1 MATTAVITD
10 FTADLMPD
18 HAAAACIWVVR
29 SSLCSGRVLVP
40 GRRRPQ
46 HAAVLGQA
54 PRPGAPIPS
63 TAAPSPGT
71 FKTLF
76 EDCFA
81 DGADAIVCAL
91 IGAELSGTFQSAT
104 VAASMLPDRE
114 IHLIDTRSTSMS
126 TGLPALMAAELAAE
140 GLPAAE
146 IAVARA
152 IPPARRGPLRRRGHA
167 RVPAQGRTAVGRAV
181 RRGQHPVREA
191 ADHGPRRP
199 GRAVRAR
206 RGAARRP
213 ARAWSS
219 SSPRTRWSGSRS
231 STRRPRPPRRSRR
244 SGRRSSPRC
253 RTCRRPRSRSG
264 CSARRRGGASAR
276 T

>member
-10 FTADLMPD
+10 STADLMPD
-18 HAAAACIWVVR
+18 QAAAAGIRVAPLVVTFGTE
-29 SSLCSGRVLVP
+29 SFQVGVDLSTQQFWDKLL
-40 GRRRPQ
+40 
-46 HAAVLGQA
+46 A
-54 PRPGAPIPS
+54 PGAPIPS

-126 TGLPALMAAELAAE
+126 TGLPALMASELAAE
-140 GLPAAE
+140 GVPAAE

-152 IPPARRGPLRRRGHA
+152 IPPARRGSLRRRGHA
-167 RVPAQGRTAVGRAV
+167 RVPAQGRPALGRAV

-191 ADHGPRRP
+191 ADHGP
-199 GRAVRAR
+199 
-206 RGAARRP
+206 
-213 ARAWSS
+213 
-219 SSPRTRWSGSRS
+219 
-231 STRRPRPPRRSRR
+231 
-244 SGRRSSPRC
+244 
-253 RTCRRPRSRSG
+253 
-264 CSARRRGGASAR
+264 
-276 T
+276 